1 MALAGGK
8 VKGPGG
14 GLARVRRVRPGGG
27 SSFNGRFVTPG
38 IG

>member
-8 VKGPGG
+8 VKGPGEAG
-14 GLARVRRVRPGGG
+14 A